1 MEKVSRVFRWM
12 GTRSF
17 LIVLICLLLASSMV
31 FAPTLRSLNGQSS
44 NPMRGQQ
51 PPVMIGWGGL
61 RLDSATT
68 TCSSVCY
75 HNSTYVPSNVFPSQ
89 NQSDMERLVV
99 RMKAMGLNTIRV
111 SFSPYCTN
119 PAGDRDDSPY
129 SFSDAQNMIR
139 IANYYHFWVVL
150 RYDGN
155 QDIST
160 ATSCWLG
167 YWQPI
172 VQQVG
177 PLYDQIVW
185 EPINEPNASVT
196 VLSSTYQQWINM
208 ARATGD
214 QPFIVVENQCSS
226 RCPYSDLSLGYPTVT
241 DSLGRVL
248 ISLHNYMSYLY
259 STWTIPAA
267 ISHAQKDYQAV
278 LKGELMT
285 GWYALDTEGGPDP
298 QVPTCNGPNGTTS
311 GCPPDDILP
320 GSAGYANVSMAFI
333 QELTQLF
340 DSRSP
345 RINWVWWPAG
355 TWTDTPCAG
364 TYGALQPANCPG
376 GAGYS
381 GGVGWGNLLQY
392 MPVGGTPPPALLTS
406 FTFLPTSPLVNSPV
420 SFTAI
425 TTGGVLPYTT
435 TWNFGDGVTSTG
447 IIATHTYTTAQS
459 FTVTETVT
467 DSSSPVQTSTSS
479 QSVTAYTSLPLST
492 TLAVSSPM
500 PAVGQTVT
508 FTASASG
515 GTAPYTY
522 MIAFGDGGIGTGNP
536 VTHAYN
542 APGSYTAKVTVTDS
556 ALPLASASASKSV
569 NVQAL
574 VPPTLAVPANQT
586 VVAGPWITFTV
597 TAASVNTGGT
607 VILSAT
613 GLPAGATFDPSTGV
627 FSWKP
632 SSSQTR

>member
-1 MEKVSRVFRWM
+1 MI
-12 GTRSF
+12 TRSF
-17 LIVLICLLLASSMV
+17 LVVLTCLILASSMV
-31 FAPTLRSLNGQSS
+31 LAPTLRNLNSQSS
-44 NPMRGQQ
+44 DFVKGSSMTSTSCSTNCTAQRPA
-51 PPVMIGWGGL
+51 VMIGWGGL

-68 TCSSVCY
+68 TCSKVCY
-75 HNSTYVPSNVFPSQ
+75 HNSTYVTSNVFPGQ
-89 NQSDMERLVV
+89 NQTDMERLVV

-214 QPFIVVENQCSS
+214 QHFIVVENQCSS

-364 TYGALQPANCPG
+364 TYGALQPAYCPG
-376 GAGYS
+376 GTGYK
-381 GGVGWGNLLQY
+381 GGVGWGTLLNY
-392 MPVGGTPPPALLTS
+392 IPIPPLSA
-406 FTFLPTSPLVNSPV
+406 TFNFSPLTPSAGTVV
-420 SFTAI
+420 SFSAI
-425 TTGGVLPYTT
+425 GTGGDLPYSFS
-435 TWNFGDGVTSTG
+435 WNFGDGTTSDSATPTHSYANPGNYAVNLTTTDGSGQTVFTSQVVDVHVRPPPNQSGNEG
-447 IIATHTYTTAQS
+447 ICLPCLFTPLLPVLFLLGIGTAYW
-459 FTVTETVT
+459 FLTVAGLNLTRNHFRT
-467 DSSSPVQTSTSS
+467 DGRTSS
-479 QSVTAYTSLPLST
+479 Q
-492 TLAVSSPM
+492 
-500 PAVGQTVT
+500 GQP
-508 FTASASG
+508 SG
-515 GTAPYTY
+515 KERPRL
-522 MIAFGDGGIGTGNP
+522 D
-536 VTHAYN
+536 
-542 APGSYTAKVTVTDS
+542 
-556 ALPLASASASKSV
+556 
-569 NVQAL
+569 
-574 VPPTLAVPANQT
+574 
-586 VVAGPWITFTV
+586 
-597 TAASVNTGGT
+597 
-607 VILSAT
+607 
-613 GLPAGATFDPSTGV
+613 
-627 FSWKP
+627 
-632 SSSQTR
+632 